1 MYISNRKRKG
11 DEFNKITRK
20 EQVEELTKCV
30 LDYSYCINN
39 YIRLPNNTSKPLFK
53 LYPYQEAALYHL
65 QTKKRVIFLK
75 SRQMGITT
83 LLVAYVLLEA
93 MYKPNSTVLLVSI
106 KENMA
111 IKMLK
116 LLKEMYMEMPSYL
129 RTAVSNKTG
138 NKIGTTLRV
147 EFDNGSTIEAQA
159 ATESTGRGIAATHVV
174 FDEIAFQK
182 FADEIYTALQPTLS
196 FTNGQFIMNSTPYG
210 VGNLYE
216 KTYTNAVRGLNN
228 FTPLKLHWTL
238 HPKYNLQWY
247 LGQFKELGTKRAKQE
262 LDCEFLNAGTP
273 VLHIPTIRSIEEE
286 IGNTFNYIR
295 FAALSDGYGGYIYE
309 KPDPRK
315 KYVIGI
321 DVSTGKSSDF
331 SAFSIMDTDARE
343 VGFYK
348 GKIPLRQ
355 LADLVVNLANK
366 YNNALLIP
374 ENNGVGEG
382 LIELFLEKNYFNLYE
397 QEQIVKP
404 STNFTYMFENRD
416 KYGFNTNASSRP
428 KLIEELDFGLEYNK
442 IATANKF
449 MVQEAYK
456 FIYDHNNRP
465 VSATKLS
472 RGNSYDDD
480 YISDDSIFGLALA
493 YKGVKDMRKKLNLD
507 VLSTL

>member
-1 MYISNRKRKG
+1 MYINRQRKS
-11 DEFNKITRK
+11 EHTRITKK
-20 EQVEELTKCV
+20 EQIEEFVKGS
-30 LDYSYCINN
+30 LDYAYCISN
-39 YIRLPNNTSKPLFK
+39 YIRLPNNTNKPLFK
-53 LYPYQEAALYHL
+53 LYPYQIAALYHL
-65 QTKKRVIFLK
+65 RTKKRVIFLK

-93 MYKPNSTVLLVSI
+93 MYKPNSTILLVSI

-116 LLKEMYMEMPSYL
+116 LLKEMYSSMPPFM
-129 RTAVSNKTG
+129 RIPVANKVG
-138 NKIGTTLRV
+138 NKIGTTLKIDF
-147 EFDNGSTIEAQA
+147 ENGSTIEAQA
-159 ATESTGRGIAATHVV
+159 ATESTGRGIAATHVI

-196 FTNGQFIMNSTPYG
+196 FTDGQFIMNSTPYG

-216 KTYTNAVRGLNN
+216 KTYTNAIRGLNN
-228 FTPLKLHWTL
+228 FTPIKLHWTL
-238 HPKYNLQWY
+238 HPRYDLKWY

-286 IGNTFNYIR
+286 ISVTYNYIR
-295 FAALSDGYGGYIYE
+295 FAALPDGYGGYIYE
-309 KPDPRK
+309 KPSHNK

-348 GKIPLRQ
+348 GRIPLRQ
-355 LADLVVNLANK
+355 LAELVINLGTK

-382 LIELFLEKNYFNLYE
+382 LIELLLEKNYFNLYE
-397 QEQIVKP
+397 QEQVVKP
-404 STNFTYMFENRD
+404 SKSFTYMFENRD
-416 KYGFNTNASSRP
+416 KYGFNTNAASRP
-428 KLIEELDFGLEYNK
+428 KLIEELDYGLEYNK

-449 MVQEAYK
+449 LVQEAYK
-456 FIYDHNNRP
+456 FIYDSNNRA
-465 VSATKLS
+465 VSSTKLS
-472 RGNSYDDD
+472 KSSSYDDD

-493 YKGVKDMRKKLNLD
+493 YKGVRDLRKKLNLD
-507 VLSTL
+507 VLSLL